1 MGDGRTKQ
9 GRSFQGGTSMIQDP
23 GIAIVPYPF
32 RFRAGYLRTSCD
44 DLDWPLG
51 QPERLRGKPLSA
63 LDREDHLI
71 VYPRTALHFRP
82 LIGLK
87 ARLSIM
93 VQEPRVIH
101 NDHRRLLRLTW
112 RRFFRVF
119 SHDRRLIESIPNGV
133 FVPFGTTWVP
143 DWRDLDL
150 TKEKSCSLIASAK
163 RSQEGHRVRHSIADH
178 IRDQGLDVTVM
189 GGGYAPFDRKS
200 DGLAGYRY
208 SVVIENSREPDY
220 FTEKLIDAILCLTVP
235 IYWGCPNISEYFDT
249 SSMIICESEADIQK
263 ALSRLSVEDY
273 ETRRSGLEALRS
285 QADVL
290 GDLHKR
296 TAEAMRGSIG

>member
-1 MGDGRTKQ
+1 
-9 GRSFQGGTSMIQDP
+9 
-23 GIAIVPYPF
+23 
-32 RFRAGYLRTSCD
+32 
-44 DLDWPLG
+44 
-51 QPERLRGKPLSA
+51 LRGKPLSA